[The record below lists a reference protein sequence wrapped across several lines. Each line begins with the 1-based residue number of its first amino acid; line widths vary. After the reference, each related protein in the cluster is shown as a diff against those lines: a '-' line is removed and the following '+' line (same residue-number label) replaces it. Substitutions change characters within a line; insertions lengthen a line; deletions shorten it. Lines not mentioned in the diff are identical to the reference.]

1 MINGLR
7 SNGSSG
13 AASLVGPAADALAA
27 PRRAFRTTAEVRSA
41 FIDFFADKAAHSR
54 WPSSPVVPHDDP
66 TLLFINAGMNQ
77 FKPLFLGQCKEGTAM
92 SKLKRAANSQK
103 CIRLRRTIDVA
114 SGILDTPLSY
124 MTTLTTRQLELRR
137 LLQEEAIAWAWQ
149 LLTEVYRIPPER
161 LYVTYFEGNEAL
173 GVPADTE
180 ARDIWAKYVPPERI
194 LAGNMKDNFWEMG
207 DTGPCGPCSEIH
219 YDRIGGRD
227 ASHLVNDGCVGRNG
241 EPIPAKGA
249 VVKGHTVGVPD
260 PNMSNYDIDVFA
272 ALFKAIQAVVP
283 GLREYAGKVGEDME
297 DAAKWTED
305 ERVDMAFR
313 VVADHIRTLT
323 FAITDG
329 AQPSAEGR
337 GYVLRR
343 ILRRAVRYGG
353 EILKARPSPP
363 PPPPPPLLIQS
374 SMTPVGFFHQ
384 LVDAVVEQ
392 FGDAFP
398 ELRKDP
404 ERVKAIL
411 REEEA
416 TFSRTLKNGIRQ
428 LGKYCEKLPAG
439 GTLSGEEAQSPHI
452 SPTSTSTSTSP
463 PHLPHISPTSP
474 PRLPPTPALPHRPPS
489 QAFKMYDTYGFPVD
503 LTLLMCEEKGLTVDE
518 AGYEAEMERAKKR
531 SQEGGSFSRGGS
543 VVLEAEQTVA
553 LAERMGVPRTDDA
566 PKWVWD
572 SAAGAGQPHA
582 STLRA
587 AIDPS
592 KVFHESVTAET
603 GLVGL
608 IVESTPFY
616 AEAGGQVCDLGTL
629 TTAAGAAFLVE
640 DVQRF
645 GAFVTH
651 IGRVTAGELKPGDA
665 VQLCVDYGR
674 RAPIAQN
681 HTTTHMLNYALRA
694 ALEQDCDQRGSLC
707 DAEKLRFDFAY
718 PKPLTAE
725 QLAAVQ
731 AQVNSQ
737 IGADL
742 EVHTSTVALEQAM
755 AINGLRAVF
764 GQQCRTAHGADPAL
778 GSILR
783 RPGVGQMVA
792 APDQGEWR
800 GYSVEFCGG
809 THIAR
814 SSEPQRFVL
823 ISEEGLG
830 GGNRRIVG
838 LTGERAAAE
847 DSPATRQ

>member
-1 MINGLR
+1 VRLQVRPLLR
-7 SNGSSG
+7 
-13 AASLVGPAADALAA
+13 D
-27 PRRAFRTTAEVRSA
+27 PRLPTSPH
-41 FIDFFADKAAHSR
+41 ISPSR
-54 WPSSPVVPHDDP
+54 
-66 TLLFINAGMNQ
+66 
-77 FKPLFLGQCKEGTAM
+77 
-92 SKLKRAANSQK
+92 
-103 CIRLRRTIDVA
+103 
-114 SGILDTPLSY
+114 
-124 MTTLTTRQLELRR
+124 
-137 LLQEEAIAWAWQ
+137 
-149 LLTEVYRIPPER
+149 
-161 LYVTYFEGNEAL
+161 
-173 GVPADTE
+173 
-180 ARDIWAKYVPPERI
+180 
-194 LAGNMKDNFWEMG
+194 
-207 DTGPCGPCSEIH
+207 CGPCSEIH

-260 PNMSNYDIDVFA
+260 PNVLEIWNNVFMQFNRERDGSLTPLPAPCVDTGMGLERVSSILLDKMSNYDIDVFA

-353 EILKARPSPP
+353 EILKAPE
-363 PPPPPPLLIQS
+363 
-374 SMTPVGFFHQ
+374 GFFHQ

-439 GTLSGEEAQSPHI
+439 GTLSGEEA
-452 SPTSTSTSTSP
+452 
-463 PHLPHISPTSP
+463 
-474 PRLPPTPALPHRPPS
+474 
-489 QAFKMYDTYGFPVD
+489 FKMYDTYGFPVD

-518 AGYEAEMERAKKR
+518 AGYEAEMERAKER
-531 SQEGGSFSRGGS
+531 SRDPGSFSRGGS

-764 GQQCRTAHGADPAL
+764 GEQYPDPVRVVSV
-778 GSILR
+778 GG
-783 RPGVGQMVA
+783 PGVGQMVA

-823 ISEEGLG
+823 LSEEGLG

-838 LTGERAAAE
+838 LTGERAAAANATSAE
-847 DSPATRQ
+847 LMARIDKAGSLEGKAIEPETAEIARLLETAVVPAADRKAMTASIGALKKRAIEAGKGNLKAAAEAAKAEAVRLAEAAQGARYLALLLETEADAKVVEAAATAAGAALVGVPLLVLGAGKTACALATAPDGSPVDAKEWVNAALGACGGKGGGKPNRAQGAARDPTNVAQALEAARAFAEAKLG